1 MVLLLWKLTP
11 VSRHRRAAL
20 ALGVVIISWAFTSE
34 LVAAFQCSVLET
46 WRVIDNKCIN
56 QNAFWAYFGIL
67 NILTDTSLIVL
78 PLVIIWKLQMSKR
91 SKFSIACCFGAR
103 TILIASAIAQLVFL
117 HRKAAT
123 TDLTY
128 RLWPVVLCNQLV
140 QNIGIVTSCVPY
152 IKPFFESLESGM
164 IRTDDLR
171 RRGDSIA

>member
-1 MVLLLWKLTP
+1 
-11 VSRHRRAAL
+11 
-20 ALGVVIISWAFTSE
+20 
-34 LVAAFQCSVLET
+34 
-46 WRVIDNKCIN
+46 
-56 QNAFWAYFGIL
+56 
-67 NILTDTSLIVL
+67 
-78 PLVIIWKLQMSKR
+78 MSKR

-128 RLWPVVLCNQLV
+128 RLWPVVVCNQLV

-171 RRGDSIA
+171 RRGDSIAYGYNSFSKSSGGRPARPPNSSFPSSASSHKLKKLLSRAAGVSVDDNRDTSTVTHTVSLDHRNDAASMGRNIATITTGGGGRA